1 MSDKTEL
8 VFQKNS
14 QDNMIEVWQQ
24 ENIRWLTINS
34 VLQTSIDT
42 KNPQHLTSPV
52 YPAFL
57 IVLLFVDRPKSV
69 MLAGV
74 GGGAIARFLNNKAPK
89 IKGDAIEINATIT
102 NIAKKYF
109 EFPTTSWKLIVD
121 DIRRWSGRIYDL
133 IFLDIADAES
143 TPIWLT
149 DKTMIEQ
156 MKKQL
161 SPDGVLV
168 FNLMTS
174 EASIFSQQL
183 QNIREAFERRTLCLS
198 VPNHK
203 NIIVFAFN
211 QPASF
216 HTIDELK
223 LRLRVAKDD
232 WGIDFKTQL
241 EQLRNDNPIG
251 SGVL

>member
-1 MSDKTEL
+1 MSVKTEL
-8 VFQKNS
+8 VFQQKN
-14 QDNMIEVWQQ
+14 QDNLIEVWQQ
-24 ENIRWLTINS
+24 ENICWLTINS
-34 VLQTSIDT
+34 ILQTSIDT
-42 KNPQHLTSPV
+42 KDPQHLTSPV

-57 IVLLFVDRPKSV
+57 SALLFVDDPKSV

-89 IKGDAIEINATIT
+89 IRGDAIEINATIAT
-102 NIAKKYF
+102 ISRKYF
-109 EFPTTSWKLIVD
+109 DFPTTNWKLIVD

-149 DKTMIEQ
+149 DKAMIKH

-161 SPDGVLV
+161 STDGVLV

-174 EASIFSQQL
+174 DASIFSQQL
-183 QNIREAFERRTLCLS
+183 QNIRDTFERRTLCLS
-198 VPNHK
+198 IPHHK

-211 QPASF
+211 QQACF
-216 HTIDELK
+216 HTIEDLES
-223 LRLRVAKDD
+223 RLHVAKDV
-232 WGIDFKTQL
+232 WGINFKTQL
-241 EQLRNDNPIG
+241 EQLRIDNPIG
-251 SGVL
+251 SGIL